1 MTEKLSFIFR
11 RSQLSPISQIFKK
24 VKYVEHLDNIL
35 VNSSAS
41 PLFLFPY
48 LKQIM
53 ETHDVI
59 MEKHVKNCRIMSAD
73 LVAPLISLPYAYK
86 DNDVSRY
93 TDRQIRE
100 LIYQDPRETHDWYK
114 MRVYIE
120 LAQAVRIQV
129 ITSDQSWTPCLAL
142 WLSIFNSL
150 VNGVGIL
157 DF

>member
-11 RSQLSPISQIFKK
+11 RSQSSSFSQIFKK

-59 MEKHVKNCRIMSAD
+59 MEKHVKYCRIMSAD

-93 TDRQIRE
+93 TDRSESLYIRIHE
-100 LIYQDPRETHDWYK
+100 RLMIGTRCACTSNST
-114 MRVYIE
+114 
-120 LAQAVRIQV
+120 QAVRIQV
-129 ITSDQSWTPCLAL
+129 ITSDQSWTPCLATK
-142 WLSIFNSL
+142 I
-150 VNGVGIL
+150 VRTCTP
-157 DF
+157 